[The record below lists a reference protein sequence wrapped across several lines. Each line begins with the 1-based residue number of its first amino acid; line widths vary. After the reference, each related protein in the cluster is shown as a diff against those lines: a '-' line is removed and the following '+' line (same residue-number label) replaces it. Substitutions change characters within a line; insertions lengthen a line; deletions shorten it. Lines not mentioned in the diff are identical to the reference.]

1 MKPRI
6 LLAALAAAVV
16 VFIWQTISHMALPW
30 HQAAFSQFK
39 DAAAVQKVLEDNA
52 DGPGMYMVPWADHHD
67 EEAMKQAMEQWDTGF
82 SMFASVRPNGS
93 NSFGESFV
101 QQFVWNFLGA
111 FFIAFLLVKLNLKG
125 TTCKVGTTVFF
136 ALFTV
141 VVGILPNWTWWGF
154 GNSFIA
160 VNIADTLIGWTLA
173 GFVLAKLLPYV
184 EETANESTPEPA
196 SED

>member
-1 MKPRI
+1 MKPRT

-30 HQAAFSQFK
+30 HQTAFSQFK
-39 DAAAVQKVLEDNA
+39 DADAVQKVLEDNA
-52 DGPGMYMVPWADHHD
+52 DGPGIYMVPWADHHD

-93 NSFGESFV
+93 NSFGESLG
-101 QQFVWNFLGA
+101 QQFLWNFLGA

-125 TTCKVGTTVFF
+125 TSCKVGTTVFF

-160 VNIADTLIGWTLA
+160 DTLIGWTLA

-184 EETANESTPEPA
+184 EETANESAPEPA

>member
-1 MKPRI
+1 MKPRT
-6 LLAALAAAVV
+6 LLAALAAAMV
-16 VFIWQTISHMALPW
+16 VFIWQSVSHMALPW
-30 HQAAFSQFK
+30 HHTTFSEFK
-39 DAAAVQKVLEDNA
+39 DATVVQKVMEENA
-52 DGPGMYMVPWADHHD
+52 DKPGMYMVPWSDHHN
-67 EEAMKQAMEQWDTGF
+67 EEAMKKAMEQMEKGF
-82 SMFASVRPNGS
+82 SMFAAVRPNGS

-184 EETANESTPEPA
+184 EETANESAPEPA